1 MKTKITIL
9 LTSLL
14 MLVGISVNAQV
25 KNQTPKRAETTTP
38 IKGDVNGDGVVD
50 IADINA
56 IIGIKKNG
64 GGTSGDTKYYW
75 YVGTTKPTS
84 LSEATVV
91 DSYPAEYT
99 FTNPSMEEKCY
110 VYVLTN
116 ADKDVI
122 FKDPASTY
130 GEITK
135 AEDTESIP
143 GYKITNITI
152 RIAKGGSVLIYVLD
166 DGWKHFYV
174 GTTQPTAENYET
186 LTPQYSSLSD
196 MNGATVQVPSNGK
209 IYVMLPYQDSPNQS
223 QIKKAFTDNEG
234 NIVTCINR
242 TGDEQT
248 IPFHMIWE
256 LTFEPGTTLTFK
268 DPTTEDTAV
277 KGVKS
282 AMRTNAV
289 IYNVRGQKLTSP
301 QKGIN
306 IIDNRKVIVR

>member
-1 MKTKITIL
+1 MKKIL
-9 LTSLL
+9 FLFVV
-14 MLVGISVNAQV
+14 MLGTLGAYAQS
-25 KNQTPKRAETTTP
+25 NTTP
-38 IKGDVNGDGVVD
+38 IKGDVNEDGVVD

-116 ADKDVI
+116 ADKDVVI
-122 FKDPASTY
+122 SDPADPF
-130 GEITK
+130 IPLTK
-135 AEDTESIP
+135 AEDTSTIN
-143 GYKITNITI
+143 GYKIVYLSADGTTPSK
-152 RIAKGGSVLIYVLD
+152 IAKGGSVIIHVLD
-166 DGWKHFYV
+166 DGWKHFYI
-174 GTTQPTAENYET
+174 GTTQPTSENYKS

-196 MNGATVQVPSNGK
+196 MNGATVHVPSNGK

-223 QIKKAFTDNEG
+223 QIKKVFTDNEG

-256 LTFEPGTTLTFK
+256 LTFESGTTLTFK

-277 KGVKS
+277 EGVKS
-282 AMRTNAV
+282 DMRTNAV
-289 IYNVRGQKLTSP
+289 IYNVRGQRLTSP